1 MLFVR
6 LLKINFEKNQKIC
19 KSFYKF
25 RESFFGEAI
34 HLQIMITILAI
45 ESSCD
50 ETAAS
55 VCSDKIILSNVI
67 SSQKI
72 HEKYGGVVPELASR
86 AHLQSIVPVVG
97 HALEIANVELKDI
110 DAFAFTQSPGLIG
123 ALLVG
128 AEFTKSLALAFD
140 KPLIAVQHMQAHVL
154 ANLIQQPKS
163 ENKIPSFP
171 FLCLTVS
178 GGHTQIVVCTSPL
191 HQKIIGQ
198 TLDDA
203 AGEAFDKSAKILG
216 LPYPGGPLIDK
227 YAKNGNPEK
236 YQFPEPKIDGLNFSF
251 SGLKTAFLYFIRDEK
266 MKNENFVEE
275 NMADICASIQSRIV
289 SILLNKLKKAAL
301 ETGIKEVCIAGGVSA
316 NSGLRAQFEIAGKE
330 EGWNTYIPKFEY
342 CTDNA
347 AMIAITAYY
356 KFLDSQFEDLSV
368 VPSARISW

>member
-1 MLFVR
+1 
-6 LLKINFEKNQKIC
+6 
-19 KSFYKF
+19 
-25 RESFFGEAI
+25 
-34 HLQIMITILAI
+34 MITILAI

-50 ETAAS
+50 ETAAAVS
-55 VCSDKIILSNVI
+55 RDKIILSNVI

-86 AHLQSIVPVVG
+86 AHLQSIVPVVEQ
-97 HALEIANVELKDI
+97 ALKIANVELKDI

-128 AEFTKSLALAFD
+128 TEFTKSLSLAFD
-140 KPLIAVQHMQAHVL
+140 KPLIAVHHMQAHVL

-163 ENKIPSFP
+163 ENKIPTFP

-178 GGHTQIVVCTSPL
+178 GGHTQIVVCSSPL
-191 HQKIIGQ
+191 DQKIIGQ

-227 YAKNGNPEK
+227 YAKKGNSEK
-236 YQFPEPKIDGLNFSF
+236 YHFPEPKIQGLNFSF

-289 SILLNKLKKAAL
+289 SILLNKLKKASEEAFNRWL
-301 ETGIKEVCIAGGVSA
+301 F
-316 NSGLRAQFEIAGKE
+316 NQF
-330 EGWNTYIPKFEY
+330 NVD
-342 CTDNA
+342 C
-347 AMIAITAYY
+347 
-356 KFLDSQFEDLSV
+356 
-368 VPSARISW
+368 